1 MRLASISLAAALL
14 AGCSTV
20 PAAQSPGSAALA
32 PLPESVIS
40 ELPRNARPYHYT
52 IEVAPEAAELA
63 FTGFVGID
71 LELFEPSRS
80 ITVHS
85 NKLTIA
91 GARLA
96 AHAGHPRCSACS
108 NER

>member
-1 MRLASISLAAALL
+1 MRLAPISLAAALL
-14 AGCSTV
+14 AGCSIV
-20 PAAQSPGSAALA
+20 PAVQPVPGGDVLA
-32 PLPESVIS
+32 PLPASVIS

-52 IEVAPEAAELA
+52 IEVAPEAADLA

-96 AHAGHPRCSACS
+96 AQAGETAVAG
-108 NER
+108 